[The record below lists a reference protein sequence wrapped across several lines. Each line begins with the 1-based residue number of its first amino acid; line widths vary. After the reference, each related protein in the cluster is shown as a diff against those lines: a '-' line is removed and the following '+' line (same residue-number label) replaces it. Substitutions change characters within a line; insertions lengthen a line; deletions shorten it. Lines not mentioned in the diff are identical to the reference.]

1 MNWLGPISSLID
13 GVSNYLGRK
22 QEITKAKVE
31 GEVAVIKAEANAK
44 IAVSEAKIHM
54 AKTGQVQD
62 FDLDRLAMQNM
73 NSSYKDEFLL
83 GLFSI
88 PMILAFIPG
97 LADVALRGFEVI
109 SAMPQWYQYTFIGM
123 VVVIYGM
130 RGMLTKLL
138 ERKSILP
145 GK

>member
-1 MNWLGPISSLID
+1 MWASLISTVFG
-13 GVSNYLGRK
+13 GVSTYFTNK
-22 QEITKAKVE
+22 QEMKKVQIE
-31 GEVAVIKAEANAK
+31 ADVAVIKAEANAK
-44 IAVSEAKIHM
+44 IAVSEAKIQM

-62 FDLDRLAMQNM
+62 FDLDKIAMQNM
-73 NSSYKDEFLL
+73 DRSYKDEFLL

-97 LADVALRGFEVI
+97 QADVALKGFEVI
-109 SAMPQWYQYTFIGM
+109 ASMPQWYQYTFIGM